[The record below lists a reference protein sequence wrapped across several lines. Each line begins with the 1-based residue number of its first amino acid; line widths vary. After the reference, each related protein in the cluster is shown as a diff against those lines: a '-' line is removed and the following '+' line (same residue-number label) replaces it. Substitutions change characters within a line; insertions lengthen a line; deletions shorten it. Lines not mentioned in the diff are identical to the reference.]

1 MHIFMSDAE
10 ISPERKS
17 VESSVSQTQ
26 WQRRIPDH
34 SITWS
39 TNVELKESPHRLKK
53 YCLCGLSYYPG
64 ENPQILKKKVRERKS
79 VNSAVP
85 RNKRQSR
92 G

>member
-1 MHIFMSDAE
+1 MSDE
-10 ISPERKS
+10 KKNTSESK
-17 VESSVSQTQ
+17 SSVPQTQ

-39 TNVELKESPHRLKK
+39 TNVQHKKENTA
-53 YCLCGLSYYPG
+53 CVASYYPG
-64 ENPQILKKKVRERKS
+64 ENPHIGKKKKS
-79 VNSAVP
+79 VNSTVP